1 MFGFHRLSFLNF
13 CKKIGGAYAFL
24 GAHMRYRPNCYVLTS
39 AINVNTRQNGKNTYQ
54 GTLSLYMEKPVMT
67 VINVNIKQ
75 NTRSL
80 EKTHQIYPWE

>member
-1 MFGFHRLSFLNF
+1 MFGFHRLSFLN
-13 CKKIGGAYAFL
+13 YAIL
-24 GAHMRYRPNCYVLTS
+24 GAHMRYQPNCYVLTS